1 MAKLRLGKGSRVHQG
16 PWTYFGLGRTRPE
29 ERVNGE
35 GVTAAFYKARARSGD
50 GLRPNSKLSHPGA
63 IRDQRL
69 TKTGSNLVITDQSS
83 AGHGC
88 SFSAELRTEEGEIA
102 GCVDFPVSSSR
113 LLSC

>member
-1 MAKLRLGKGSRVHQG
+1 MAVFDSAWV
-16 PWTYFGLGRTRPE
+16 
-29 ERVNGE
+29 
-35 GVTAAFYKARARSGD
+35 RSGD
-50 GLRPNSKLSHPGA
+50 GLRPNSKLPHPGA

-88 SFSAELRTEEGEIA
+88 FFSAELRTEEGEIA